1 MKKRLLNSRMLSL
14 IMCIMFLV
22 VSMACFSGCGEKKQV
37 QVFTYEE
44 NEDGSLT
51 ITGLTEKGRTDSR
64 LSIPSEIDGKTVS
77 AIGREAFR
85 DNVYVTEI
93 VMPDGLVRIA
103 ENAFFSCTKLS
114 DITFSKDL
122 KEVGTNAIRNTAW
135 EKTQLQNNKEIIIGD
150 ILVEVGEIG
159 NSYSIPE
166 DVKRIA
172 SGVFYCNETLT
183 EVYLPENLEYIGSY
197 AFAECKNLQNIH
209 IPESVE
215 VIGFEAFLNIPEIQ
229 YAGNADGSPWGAGA
243 VK

>member
-1 MKKRLLNSRMLSL
+1 MKKIL
-14 IMCIMFLV
+14 IICTMFLIA
-22 VSMACFSGCGEKKQV
+22 STACLGGCGAKKQV

-51 ITGLTEKGRTDSR
+51 ITGLTEKGKTDSR
-64 LSIPSEIDGKTVS
+64 LSIPSEIDGKAVS

-93 VMPDGLVRIA
+93 VMSDGLMRIA

-122 KEVGTNAIRNTAW
+122 KEVGTNAVRNTAW
-135 EKTQLQNNKEIIIGD
+135 EKAQLQDNKEIIIGD

-159 NSYSIPE
+159 DSYSVP
-166 DVKRIA
+166 DGVKRIA

-197 AFAECKNLQNIH
+197 AFAECKNLENIH

-215 VIGFEAFLNIPEIQ
+215 VIGFDAFLNIPVIQ
-229 YAGNADGSPWGAGA
+229 YSGNADGSPWGAGA
-243 VK
+243 VQ